1 MNTHTV
7 NVTEATFDREV
18 LQSEHP
24 VLVDF
29 WAPWCGPCRML
40 APLLDEFAS
49 ENAGRFKVVKV
60 NSDENRQLA
69 GKLGVRALPTLLYFK
84 DGELRDHSVGLTPKK
99 VLLGK
104 LEALA
109 SSSFAA

>member
-1 MNTHTV
+1 MNTHTIH
-7 NVTEATFDREV
+7 VTEATFDREV
-18 LQSEHP
+18 LQSEQP

-40 APLLDEFAS
+40 APLLDEFAGDH
-49 ENAGRFKVVKV
+49 AGRFKVVKI
-60 NSDENRQLA
+60 NSDENQQLA
-69 GKLGVRALPTLLYFK
+69 NQLGVRALPTLLFFK

-109 SSSFAA
+109 SSSLAA